1 MQGASSVLLYGV
13 EFLFLGELFLIEHSG
28 VLCPSAN
35 ALILNRDF
43 LWVGV
48 ETFGLIRHLNDD
60 DTQHHGDSKEAAS
73 VLHMTQPYAST
84 SSAQCCNR
92 ILYST
97 VAYI

>member
-43 LWVGV
+43 L
-48 ETFGLIRHLNDD
+48 
-60 DTQHHGDSKEAAS
+60 
-73 VLHMTQPYAST
+73 
-84 SSAQCCNR
+84 
-92 ILYST
+92 
-97 VAYI
+97 